1 MMKQSLIEIIQPDDW
16 HVHLRQGEIL
26 NVVSQYSSR
35 INNRCIIMPNLE
47 IPITT
52 SYLATKYKNEVKK
65 TFRSNS
71 FIPLIPCFLNETLDL
86 KDFENALKNEVFIGA
101 KLYPVNSTTNSS
113 FGVTEIEKIY
123 PALEIL
129 EKLNK
134 NLLVH
139 AEKVEKNISLFD
151 REQYF
156 IDDELTKIIIKFPKL
171 KVVLEHISSKYG
183 ADFVSENKNMAGTI
197 TPQHMLITKKDVFF
211 EDDVINPH
219 HFCMPIV
226 KDEKDLIALRKYAC
240 SGNSKFFLG
249 TDSAPHH
256 IKNQTSNLSSK
267 PGIFSS
273 PCSIELYTEI
283 FDQENS
289 LNMLETFASINGPN
303 FYNLPINNNKIRIVN
318 QKWTLDEFTIFNQV
332 KIKNFYG
339 GKELNW
345 KVL

>member
-256 IKNQTSNLSSK
+256 IKNKTSNLSSK